1 MNTARLEQRFKYLLR
16 IELDESGYD
25 VAAIHADVFEMI
37 CDRIEYVVEFSGT
50 DHWGE
55 YYDLP
60 RKEGK

>member
-1 MNTARLEQRFKYLLR
+1 MNTTRLEQRFKDLLR
-16 IELDESGYD
+16 LELDERGYD
-25 VAAIHADVFEMI
+25 VAAIPADTFEKI

-60 RKEGK
+60 GKEWK